1 MVYKGVLREAIKQ
14 GDVDFSDSLRF
25 LQEMR
30 QELDISEQDHLAVIT
45 ELGVEDPKLLHPAKQ
60 RSREDGLRLEGYR
73 EALLD
78 KVAESWK
85 QRPAEGLRFI
95 CQRDSEAQF
104 AQLAPQTL
112 QMKLIFS
119 NGATSQWE
127 LGKKRYRHSKN
138 C

>member
-30 QELDISEQDHLAVIT
+30 QELDISEEDHLAVIT

-85 QRPAEGLRFI
+85 QRPAEGLRFT
-95 CQRDSEAQF
+95 CQRARSTS
-104 AQLAPQTL
+104 AP
-112 QMKLIFS
+112 
-119 NGATSQWE
+119 NA
-127 LGKKRYRHSKN
+127 
-138 C
+138 